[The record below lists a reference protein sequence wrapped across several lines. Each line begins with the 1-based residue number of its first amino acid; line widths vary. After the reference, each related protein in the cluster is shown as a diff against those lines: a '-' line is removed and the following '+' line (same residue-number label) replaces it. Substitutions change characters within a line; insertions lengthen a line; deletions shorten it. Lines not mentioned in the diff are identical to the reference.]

1 MIFFAGDSGLYIVK
15 FCEKGQEGNKKPLF
29 EKKNQNREEK
39 GKRKNRKK
47 GRRKMSTNKQGIIL
61 KNCKVVGFSWMA
73 IIYTRGVI
81 PFIAIL
87 FQVEEANSRLDKDT
101 GVYTAGVDG
110 KY

>member
-1 MIFFAGDSGLYIVK
+1 
-15 FCEKGQEGNKKPLF
+15 
-29 EKKNQNREEK
+29 
-39 GKRKNRKK
+39 
-47 GRRKMSTNKQGIIL
+47 
-61 KNCKVVGFSWMA
+61 MA